1 MGLLVSSGTAGRTRV
16 AQLTVARLIDVASVG
31 HSWAGTRVLVRAD
44 LNAPLAD
51 GTVTDEARIAASV
64 PTIRH
69 LLDAGAAVAVCSHLG
84 RPKGMV
90 VAELSL
96 SPCAERLS
104 DLLGQPAEL
113 LPDCVGDAVND
124 RVAALEPG
132 QVVVLENLRFHVGEE
147 ANDAGFA
154 AQLASGFTHYVNDAF
169 GAAHRAHASTEGVAR
184 LLPACAGLLMAR
196 EVEVLTGLLDRP
208 VSPFVAVLGGA
219 KVSDK
224 LPLIEHLLERCDRIL
239 IGGAM
244 CFTFLAALGDPVGK
258 SLHEGPD
265 AQRLARGLLERSGR
279 VNCTLQLPVDILIA
293 DTFDESADIEV
304 VPSDAIPEWGIGVDI
319 GPRTAAAYDEVIAAA
334 KTVFWNGPMGA
345 FEIPPF
351 ADGTRAIANAMATTA
366 AVTVAGGGDS
376 GAALA
381 QWGLEDQLTHCST
394 GGGAALELLEGRA
407 LPGVAALPVA

>member
-1 MGLLVSSGTAGRTRV
+1 MATLV
-16 AQLTVARLIDVASVG
+16 DVTKAG
-31 HSWAGTRVLVRAD
+31 HSWAGTRVLLRAD
-44 LNAPLAD
+44 LNVPLAD
-51 GTVTDEARIAASV
+51 GRVTDDARIAASV
-64 PTIRH
+64 ATIEY

-84 RPKGMV
+84 RPNGAV
-90 VAELSL
+90 VPELSL
-96 SPCAERLS
+96 APCAARLGE
-104 DLLGQPAEL
+104 LLGRSVEL
-113 LPDCVGDAVND
+113 LSDCVGVQVRA
-124 RVAALEPG
+124 RVAALQPG
-132 QVVVLENLRFHVGEE
+132 VVVVLENLRFHGEEE
-147 ANDAGFA
+147 ANDPAFA
-154 AQLASGFTHYVNDAF
+154 ARLTDGFTHYVNDAF

-184 LLPACAGLLMAR
+184 LLPACAGLLMAT
-196 EVEVLTGLLDRP
+196 EVHVLTGLLDRP
-208 VSPFVAVLGGA
+208 RVPFVAILGGA

-265 AQRLARGLLERSGR
+265 AQRLAHRLLERSGR

-293 DTFDESADIEV
+293 DRFDADAEIEV
-304 VPSDAIPEWGIGVDI
+304 VPSDAIPEWGMGVDI
-319 GPRTAAAYDEVIAAA
+319 GPRTAAAYEEVIATAE
-334 KTVFWNGPMGA
+334 TVFWNGPMGA

-351 ADGTRAIANAMATTA
+351 ADGTRAIAEAMAATQ

-381 QWGLEDQLTHCST
+381 QWGLEARLTHCST
-394 GGGAALELLEGRA
+394 GGGAALELLEGRT